1 MFQIL
6 IVLLSGCFVSAKTVK
21 LTDACAR
28 SCDNSLSSAIFSDWE
43 PSAPYDARQCKSR
56 LYSISSY
63 ICLSQYC
70 PLKSQNIALALR
82 NTTCQDKYRT
92 AIPPLSILDKY
103 TPKQISQL
111 SRIHFNQTI
120 DPEHPLKQPV
130 VVDAEFFSSW
140 LETLVCR
147 HSV

>member
-6 IVLLSGCFVSAKTVK
+6 VILLLGCFVSAKTVK

-56 LYSISSY
+56 LYSVSSY

-70 PLKSQNIALALR
+70 SLKSQKIALALR
-82 NTTCQDKYRT
+82 NTTCQNKFHT
-92 AIPPLSILDKY
+92 TIPPFSILDKY
-103 TPKQISQL
+103 TPELISHL
-111 SRIHFNQTI
+111 SRIHFNETI
-120 DPEHPLKQPV
+120 DPKYPLRKPV
-130 VVDAEFFSSW
+130 VVDGHFFSSW

-147 HSV
+147 QSG